1 VELTVGEIATA
12 TRGRVLVG
20 DPGWP
25 ATSFSYDSRL
35 LEAGACFF
43 ALQGSR
49 DGHDFVH
56 DAFARGAVV
65 AVVARDPRDP
75 NRPGARALVQVDD
88 PLRALGDLGRLAR
101 DRMAGATVVGV
112 TGSAGKTSTKDLAKA
127 ALSRRY
133 EVLASPGSFNNEAG
147 LPLTLLAGTARTEI
161 VVAEMG
167 ARFAGNIRE
176 LCEIARPAVGVIT
189 HVGMAHAEHLGG
201 RDGIA
206 RVKAE
211 LLDALPD
218 DGVAI
223 VNADDDMTPSLVAGR
238 PFRVVPVGAGADPAV
253 GVRVGAATLDGELRP
268 EFTLDSPWG
277 AARVRLDV
285 RGEH

>member
-1 VELTVGEIATA
+1 MELTVGEIAAA
-12 TRGRVLVG
+12 TGGRVLAG

-25 ATSFSYDSRL
+25 ATSFTYDSRT
-35 LEAGACFF
+35 LEPGACFF
-43 ALQGSR
+43 ALQGDR

-56 DAFARGAVV
+56 DAFTRGAVV

-88 PLRALGDLGRLAR
+88 PLPALGDLGRAAR
-101 DRMAGATVVGV
+101 DRMSRATVVGV
-112 TGSAGKTSTKDLAKA
+112 TGSAGKTSTKDLAQA
-127 ALSRRY
+127 ALSRRF
-133 EVLASPGSFNNEAG
+133 EVLASPASFNNESG
-147 LPLTLLAGTARTEI
+147 LPLTLLAGTERTEV

-167 ARFAGNIRE
+167 ARFAGNIRD
-176 LCEIARPAVGVIT
+176 LCEIARPTVGVIT

-206 RVKAE
+206 RVKGE

-223 VNADDDMTPSLVAGR
+223 V
-238 PFRVVPVGAGADPAV
+238 
-253 GVRVGAATLDGELRP
+253 
-268 EFTLDSPWG
+268 
-277 AARVRLDV
+277 
-285 RGEH
+285 